1 MDRDYDIGYKK
12 PPTSTR
18 FQKGESGNKAGR
30 PKGAKGLGTLVE
42 MMLNETRPISLN
54 GRTRNASNLEVS
66 LRQLINKAV
75 QGDLKAL
82 QQLIQLIR
90 DVESKK
96 AQQESIPALTEADRE
111 FLRLVPD
118 LYGLPEDDED
128 PSKK

>member
-1 MDRDYDIGYKK
+1 
-12 PPTSTR
+12 
-18 FQKGESGNKAGR
+18 
-30 PKGAKGLGTLVE
+30 
-42 MMLNETRPISLN
+42 MLNETRPISLN